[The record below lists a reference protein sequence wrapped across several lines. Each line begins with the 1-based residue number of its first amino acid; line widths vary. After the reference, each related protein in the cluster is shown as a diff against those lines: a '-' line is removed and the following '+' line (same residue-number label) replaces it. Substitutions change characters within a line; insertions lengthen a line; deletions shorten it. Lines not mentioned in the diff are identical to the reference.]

1 MIMIIATEILRTDY
15 RMLCHHTTGSI
26 VGQATEPLNW
36 VLRQG
41 PAIPYLRVIKNLF
54 VLVQNPR
61 SGFSLIFPTL
71 VLFLKGYSH
80 CIFYSA
86 IFL

>member
-15 RMLCHHTTGSI
+15 QTLCHHTTGSI

-41 PAIPYLRVIKNLF
+41 PAIPTCY
-54 VLVQNPR
+54 
-61 SGFSLIFPTL
+61 
-71 VLFLKGYSH
+71 
-80 CIFYSA
+80 
-86 IFL
+86 